1 MRADVRRILFT
12 FGSLLACGSA
22 MASPVTINAS
32 ASGWYADSG
41 FHTSNNPNYA
51 VGFDG
56 ASLYND
62 FFTFDLSSLS
72 GPISSATLRLS
83 TFLVSSAFPSETV
96 SFFDVFTSIPVLTAD
111 QVRPDI
117 YSDLGSG
124 TLFGSRTYF
133 PADSFQVRDVA
144 LNAAAIAAINAAA
157 GGGFAI
163 GGSIVTLNGQ
173 GVEEFVF
180 GNSGQFVQQLIVEAE
195 AVPVPEPSSLF
206 LLGTGLLAGVRRW
219 RRRQQTA

>member
-1 MRADVRRILFT
+1 M
-12 FGSLLACGSA
+12 
-22 MASPVTINAS
+22 
-32 ASGWYADSG
+32 
-41 FHTSNNPNYA
+41 
-51 VGFDG
+51 
-56 ASLYND
+56 
-62 FFTFDLSSLS
+62 
-72 GPISSATLRLS
+72 RLS

-111 QVRPDI
+111 YVVLVRPDI

-180 GNSGQFVQQLIVEAE
+180 GNSGQFVRQLIVEAE